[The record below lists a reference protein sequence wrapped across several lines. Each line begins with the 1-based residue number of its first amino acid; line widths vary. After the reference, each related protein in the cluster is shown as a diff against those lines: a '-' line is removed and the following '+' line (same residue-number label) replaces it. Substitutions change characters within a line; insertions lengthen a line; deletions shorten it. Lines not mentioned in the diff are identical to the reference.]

1 MTECTE
7 TAAGLQ
13 LRFDFGVG
21 KPIYGSFDGGKLSSD
36 GGLPLIR
43 QADERLGLSELASL
57 CIREKRRPDLVQ
69 HDSLLMLRQRL
80 YAISGLH
87 EDVNDAT
94 ILRFDPLHQLASG
107 KGSTDRVLA
116 SQPTLSRFENSIT
129 AAELEL
135 LQDLPV
141 HVYVKKRTKPPKKLI
156 LDLDTTCDPVHG
168 YQQLSFFNGF
178 YGTACYIPLFIFT
191 EDGFPLAA
199 LLRPGNADVGGDAA
213 RELRRVLQILKAA
226 WPKCAFEF
234 RADAAFC
241 RRDVYKVCED
251 FGVTYY
257 IGLKSNHALRS
268 LAKDLINDGQKEFR
282 AIFCQE
288 PLPNK
293 TAWRRNQEQMRFSS
307 KEEGRMQAVFEAE
320 RMTRKVGQLHWKGR
334 GYNDEMRVICR
345 ADFTD
350 DGPELRFVITNSKSG
365 NPRWIYEDKYC
376 GRCQCENWIK
386 ELKSIFCDRLSCQE
400 FNANQFRLLEFVF
413 AYILLREVREN
424 LSANMRTISI
434 EQLILRFIRI
444 AVRVDESVRRIR
456 FHWPTSYPWKADFVA
471 VSAALSI

>member
-7 TAAGLQ
+7 SAAGLQ

-21 KPIYGSFDGGKLSSD
+21 KPIYGRFDGGKLSSD

-43 QADERLGLSELASL
+43 QADERLELSELASL
-57 CIREKRRPDLVQ
+57 CIGETRRPDLVK
-69 HDSLLMLRQRL
+69 HDNLLLIRQRL
-80 YAISGLH
+80 YAMAGLH

-94 ILRFDPLHQLASG
+94 ALRFDPMHQLVAG
-107 KGSTDRVLA
+107 RKTADRVLA

-129 AAELEL
+129 ATELEL
-135 LQDLPV
+135 LQDLLV
-141 HVYVKKRTKPPKKLI
+141 HVYVKKWKKPPKKLV

-191 EDGFPLAA
+191 EDGFPLVA

-213 RELRRVLQILKAA
+213 RELKRILRILRSA

-241 RRDVYKVCED
+241 RREVYKVCED
-251 FGVTYY
+251 FGITYY
-257 IGLKSNHALRS
+257 IGLKSNHALRC
-268 LAKDLINDGQKEFR
+268 LAKDLIDAGQQEFR
-282 AIFCQE
+282 AIFGQE
-288 PLPNK
+288 ELLSK
-293 TAWRRNQEQMRFSS
+293 TAWRQKQERMRFSS
-307 KEEGRMQAVFEAE
+307 KEKGRMQEAFEAE
-320 RMTRKVGQLHWKGR
+320 RMTRKVGLLHWKGR

-350 DGPELRFVITNSKSG
+350 DGPKLRFVITNSKSG

-400 FNANQFRLLEFVF
+400 FNANQFRLLQFVF
-413 AYILLREVREN
+413 AYILLREVREK

-434 EQLILRFIRI
+434 EQLILRFVRI
-444 AVRVDESVRRIR
+444 AVRVEESARRIS
-456 FHWPTSYPWKADFVA
+456 FHWPDSYPWKAEFA
-471 VSAALSI
+471 GISAALAT